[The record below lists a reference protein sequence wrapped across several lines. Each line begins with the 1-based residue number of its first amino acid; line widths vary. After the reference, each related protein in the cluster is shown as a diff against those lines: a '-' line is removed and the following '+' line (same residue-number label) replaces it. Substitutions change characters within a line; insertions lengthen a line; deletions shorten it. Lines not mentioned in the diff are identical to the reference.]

1 LVTNAFILSRE
12 EKYRDWVVEYT
23 DAWLQRAR
31 DNDWLIPDNVG
42 HSGKVGEYVGGKWY
56 GGRTGWTMPHG
67 FYSHQMSVLDAATN
81 AFVLTRDSDYL
92 ELPRRQMDRIFEL
105 GEVRD
110 AQSEHMSLREHWI
123 GQFTALGD
131 QRETFLV
138 PYRYGDAGWFDWQPL
153 SPVFP
158 VALWNVSH
166 VPEDWDRITQL
177 RQAEAYDW
185 DDVVSFHNKE
195 DCGHEPP
202 WICFLAGDK
211 PTYPDEALSASCQS
225 MCQRLALIR
234 GDEEVDRGEMR
245 NVHRW

>member
-1 LVTNAFILSRE
+1 
-12 EKYRDWVVEYT
+12 
-23 DAWLQRAR
+23 
-31 DNDWLIPDNVG
+31 
-42 HSGKVGEYVGGKWY
+42 
-56 GGRTGWTMPHG
+56 M
-67 FYSHQMSVLDAATN
+67 
-81 AFVLTRDSDYL
+81 
-92 ELPRRQMDRIFEL
+92 
-105 GEVRD
+105 
-110 AQSEHMSLREHWI
+110 
-123 GQFTALGD
+123 
-131 QRETFLV
+131 
-138 PYRYGDAGWFDWQPL
+138 
-153 SPVFP
+153 
-158 VALWNVSH
+158 
-166 VPEDWDRITQL
+166 PEDWDRITQL